1 MGHDPLYFT
10 TKRLLSDP
18 RIVLPTRIVVIGAN
32 RCAYSVLE
40 TLCFIPYLHL
50 VNIFFVAD
58 GSPPSWK
65 KCAQAGS
72 QMNSHER
79 KPPESG
85 NGNHLVSLC
94 PCDEDE
100 SFEHEI
106 DSLGLSGRVTLVN
119 GRLTDID
126 RKNKVVVI
134 SDSIPLEYDVMVIT
148 APSEDSTFRKFENT
162 ANIHPRHLQERGIF
176 GLGSSS
182 SDDALSQWLFGPRGP
197 RTPGVVIYGSGL
209 VAWSVAGRLLGMG
222 LEPERIVWIL
232 PRGEFM
238 DGEMGHETIDELAQ
252 KSLLS
257 SGVKMLVGFKIKDL
271 NFSESKCIYSVNVS
285 CMPGAPSFEKYEERK
300 RRDRERAERKAK
312 LAAERNEEFWN
323 VEELKDET
331 SSYDEVV
338 MCGTLILCENFHVDI
353 DVFSAINDSGLVYDG
368 GIVVDSNFCTVDPYI
383 FAAGDCTRF
392 SRQHGVQVV
401 KHNSINSREL
411 GTYVAV
417 KVIEQHLD
425 PQLDGEVIK
434 NQSMEPMS
442 VSAANGTMSHSSS
455 LKRNSLPV
463 FSLPRTTSIVLPGG
477 YQFLQSRLPDVGKHE
492 ILSMVTGGPEMN
504 RICVVKTN
512 SLGLVVEISYIGK
525 EIVEGRN
532 IGRLVGWHES
542 FLSNACFSY
551 ESGQISD
558 WIEFFREP
566 WCSFIYHD
574 NFTAFAGGV
583 KEFLQEDK
591 GMFTVQD
598 KLVGLASKCRD
609 DGILS
614 LERRKMLGNRG
625 ENVPEIAKKAI
636 ESHTLEFL
644 RKNKSSFAR
653 IFIPPHGGTK
663 VVVAANEAAAK
674 RQAAL
679 DAQLEASTNAANMLS
694 SKK

>member
-18 RIVLPTRIVVIGAN
+18 RIVLPTRIVVIGCN

-50 VNIFFVAD
+50 VNVFFVAD
-58 GSPPSWK
+58 GRPSNWK
-65 KCAQAGS
+65 YDGYSKVKKNA
-72 QMNSHER
+72 R
-79 KPPESG
+79 KPLEGSDETHTA
-85 NGNHLVSLC
+85 NLY

-285 CMPGAPSFEKYEERK
+285 CMPVAPSFEKYEERK

-323 VEELKDET
+323 IEETKDET
-331 SSYDEVV
+331 MPYDEVV
-338 MCGTLILCENFHVDI
+338 MCGTLIMCEKYNADI

-368 GIVVDSNFCTVDPYI
+368 GIVVDSNFCSVDPCI

-392 SRQHGVQVV
+392 SRQHGNNVLQ
-401 KHNSINSREL
+401 HASINSREL

-417 KVIEQHLD
+417 KVIESHLD
-425 PQLDGEVIK
+425 PQLDGEIVK
-434 NQSMEPMS
+434 NESAEPIS
-442 VSAANGTMSHSSS
+442 ISIANGMVSDSSS
-455 LKRNSLPV
+455 MKRSSLPI
-463 FSLPRTTSIVLPGG
+463 FSLPRTTSMTLP
-477 YQFLQSRLPDVGKHE
+477 
-492 ILSMVTGGPEMN
+492 
-504 RICVVKTN
+504 
-512 SLGLVVEISYIGK
+512 
-525 EIVEGRN
+525 
-532 IGRLVGWHES
+532 
-542 FLSNACFSY
+542 
-551 ESGQISD
+551 
-558 WIEFFREP
+558 
-566 WCSFIYHD
+566 
-574 NFTAFAGGV
+574 
-583 KEFLQEDK
+583 
-591 GMFTVQD
+591 
-598 KLVGLASKCRD
+598 
-609 DGILS
+609 
-614 LERRKMLGNRG
+614 
-625 ENVPEIAKKAI
+625 
-636 ESHTLEFL
+636 
-644 RKNKSSFAR
+644 
-653 IFIPPHGGTK
+653 
-663 VVVAANEAAAK
+663 
-674 RQAAL
+674 
-679 DAQLEASTNAANMLS
+679 
-694 SKK
+694 